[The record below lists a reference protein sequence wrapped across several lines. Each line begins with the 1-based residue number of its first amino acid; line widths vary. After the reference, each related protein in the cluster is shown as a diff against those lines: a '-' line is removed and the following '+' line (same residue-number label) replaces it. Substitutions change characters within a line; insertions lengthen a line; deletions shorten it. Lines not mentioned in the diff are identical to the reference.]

1 VRPELVADRAIS
13 DRFLA
18 ARSARPAKPAQT
30 CKSHESDACQR
41 SVKAQNHS
49 Q

>member
-18 ARSARPAKPAQT
+18 ARSARPVRQNRRKLAKDTKTMLANDP
-30 CKSHESDACQR
+30 
-41 SVKAQNHS
+41 
-49 Q
+49 